1 MSGVWRRAKPAAKSR
16 AKSGAKSRAK
26 PGAKKRQSAATGSSA
41 RRKSPTRRRA
51 PGRNRGRFWRL
62 RRATERHPFLFRAFR
77 FGLLASIWGTIIFC
91 GAIVYFIAQVPDP
104 ILATLDDRPPN
115 VTILAA
121 DGTVLAERGLRRG
134 HVRVDALPPHLLKAV
149 MATEDRRFYRHFGVD
164 PVGLARAAYRNYSAG
179 AVVEGGSTITQ
190 QLAKNLFLGSERTMT
205 RKLEELIYAVWL
217 EQRFSKDEIFELY
230 LNRVYFGSGAY
241 GVEAAAQRYFGTSAR
256 NVSLS
261 QAAVLAG
268 LLKAPSRYSPTRSV
282 KLASA
287 RAKEVLDNMVEAG
300 FLTEKQ
306 AHEAGQRSLQLRAK
320 GDETGYPYVVDWV
333 AQLLP
338 EYAGK
343 HEGDLTVNTTID
355 AKLQRTVQNKLRKML
370 DKKGTKLSAS
380 EGAVVVLDP
389 YGGVKAL
396 VGGRSYKASPFDR
409 AIKSLRQP
417 GSAFKPFVYL
427 TALESGYTPDTI
439 TYDGPINIAGWS
451 PKNYTKTY
459 RGKVSLRNALAGS
472 LNTVAVRLTS
482 EVGAAR
488 VVSTAQ
494 RLGIHSKLHSQP
506 SIALGTA
513 EVTLIELTG
522 AYATFANG
530 GQRVLPHVIARVR
543 NGDGKVIY
551 QRRNATGQ
559 VVAPRH
565 VGAMNDM
572 LNTALER
579 GTGKRATIPGHR
591 AAGKTG
597 TTQNF
602 RDAWFVGYTAHYV
615 TGVWIG
621 NDDNS
626 HMRKVTGG
634 SLPAGLWHDI
644 MLDAH
649 TGKQPLPL
657 PGTRTRQHPGAI
669 ARLPSASRK
678 ATSGQTMPLYQRV
691 LGIFTGG

>member
-1 MSGVWRRAKPAAKSR
+1 V
-16 AKSGAKSRAK
+16 
-26 PGAKKRQSAATGSSA
+26 
-41 RRKSPTRRRA
+41 
-51 PGRNRGRFWRL
+51 
-62 RRATERHPFLFRAFR
+62 
-77 FGLLASIWGTIIFC
+77 
-91 GAIVYFIAQVPDP
+91 VYFIAQVPDP

-134 HVRVDALPPHLLKAV
+134 HVRVDALPSHLLKAV
-149 MATEDRRFYRHFGVD
+149 MATEDRRFYRHFGID
-164 PVGLARAAYRNYSAG
+164 PIGLARAAYRNYTAG
-179 AVVEGGSTITQ
+179 TVVQGGSTITQ
-190 QLAKNLFLGSERTMT
+190 QLAKNLFLGPERTMA
-205 RKLEELIYAVWL
+205 RKLEEVIYAVWL

-230 LNRVYFGSGAY
+230 LNRVYFGGGAY
-241 GVEAAAQRYFGTSAR
+241 GVEAAARRYFGTSAR
-256 NVSLS
+256 DVTLP

-268 LLKAPSRYSPTRSV
+268 LLKAPSRYAPTRNV
-282 KLASA
+282 RLASA
-287 RAKEVLDNMVEAG
+287 RAREVLDNMVEAG
-300 FLTEKQ
+300 FLTKEQ
-306 AHEAGQRSLQLRAK
+306 AKKAGQQSLQLRAK

-333 AQLLP
+333 AELLP

-355 AKLQRTVQNKLRKML
+355 AKLQRAVQNKLRRLL
-370 DKKGTKLSAS
+370 DTKGAKLAAK

-389 YGGVKAL
+389 LGGVKAL
-396 VGGRSYKASPFDR
+396 VGGRSYKASPYDR

-427 TALESGYTPDTI
+427 TALESGYTPDSI
-439 TYDGPINIAGWS
+439 TYDGPITIAGWS
-451 PKNYTKTY
+451 PRNYTKTY

-472 LNTVAVRLTS
+472 LNTVSVRLTS

-494 RLGIHSKLHSQP
+494 RLGIRSKLHSQP

-530 GQRVLPHVIARVR
+530 GRRALPHVITRVR

-551 QRRNATGQ
+551 QRRNPTGQ

-572 LNTALER
+572 LSTALER
-579 GTGKRATIPGHR
+579 GTGKRAAIPGHR

-621 NDDNS
+621 NDDGAR
-626 HMRKVTGG
+626 MRKVTGG

-644 MLDAH
+644 MADAH
-649 TGKQPLPL
+649 KGKQSVSL
-657 PGTRTRQHPGAI
+657 PGMHGPRHHPDAI
-669 ARLPSASRK
+669 ARLPSPPRKSRGH
-678 ATSGQTMPLYQRV
+678 SLPLYQRV